1 MVRTRLLGGEE
12 ELPLKQVMEE
22 GEGRT
27 NGERNV
33 EAYALPRVKW
43 IASGE
48 LLDDPVSSNQGSATT
63 QRGGKEERAGG
74 RLKTEG
80 TRVNLWL
87 LRVEAWQRPTQ
98 YCEAISFQYSAIK
111 KNSFES
117 VLMMWMK
124 LEPIIQSVVSQKEK
138 YQYSILTHIYG
149 I

>member
-33 EAYALPRVKW
+33 EAYALPPVKW
-43 IASGE
+43 IASGD
-48 LLDDPVSSNQGSATT
+48 LLYDPVSSNQGSATT
-63 QRGGKEERAGG
+63 QRGGKEEQAGG

-87 LRVEAWQRPTQ
+87 LHVEAWQRPTQ
-98 YCEAISFQYSAIK
+98 YCEAISFQLKINKIGAR
-111 KNSFES
+111 
-117 VLMMWMK
+117 
-124 LEPIIQSVVSQKEK
+124 
-138 YQYSILTHIYG
+138 
-149 I
+149 